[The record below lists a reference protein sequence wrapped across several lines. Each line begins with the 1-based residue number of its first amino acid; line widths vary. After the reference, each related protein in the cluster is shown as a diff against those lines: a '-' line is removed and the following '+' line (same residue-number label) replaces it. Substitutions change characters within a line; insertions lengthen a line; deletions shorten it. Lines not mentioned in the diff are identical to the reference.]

1 MPEEWGEGAERVR
14 EGLSKESSGETTPP
28 SERVVPLK
36 GESTESDLEEE
47 DDEDEAIELKECD
60 EEGDPYRQVRRRNF
74 LFHYIIKVRVN
85 AATAGERKH
94 VSSLFGMFFFSLPKH
109 FINEYKV
116 SKQ

>member
-1 MPEEWGEGAERVR
+1 MPEEWGEGPEHLR

-28 SERVVPLK
+28 SERVVQLK

-74 LFHYIIKVRVN
+74 LFVFLI
-85 AATAGERKH
+85 
-94 VSSLFGMFFFSLPKH
+94 MD
-109 FINEYKV
+109 
-116 SKQ
+116 

>member
-1 MPEEWGEGAERVR
+1 MQEEWGDGPERVR

-60 EEGDPYRQVRRRNF
+60 EEGDPYRQVRRRSF
-74 LFHYIIKVRVN
+74 LFLFISNLYVFIK
-85 AATAGERKH
+85 A
-94 VSSLFGMFFFSLPKH
+94 P
-109 FINEYKV
+109 
-116 SKQ
+116 